1 MENINILQILAFSAA
16 AYLLGHRTG
25 KKVGF
30 IQAVKS
36 MPLTLL
42 RISDDIQLKEEIPNE
57 QKNTPT

>member
-16 AYLLGHRTG
+16 AYLLGHRAG

-42 RISDDIQLKEEIPNE
+42 RVSDNIQLKEVTDE
-57 QKNTPT
+57 QNNTPT

>member
-16 AYLLGHRTG
+16 AYLLGHRAG

-42 RISDDIQLKEEIPNE
+42 RVSNDIQLEEVTNE
-57 QKNTPT
+57 QNNTPT